1 MGLIIGKAM
10 SESMEKQQEI
20 MQETQRVMLERNIQ
34 MQNEMRE
41 RMMAQQIARGREMFT
56 WLSSFYVIASIGM
69 VRGYKITRKPV
80 ALAPLL
86 PLTFLVA
93 YQADLAYGTKVNRI
107 KTEAENIL
115 MFERDLIES
124 PLGLPTIATLDVRR
138 QQTQE
143 NAKYHSVSRPDPR

>member
-1 MGLIIGKAM
+1 
-10 SESMEKQQEI
+10 
-20 MQETQRVMLERNIQ
+20 

-124 PLGLPTIATLDVRR
+124 PLGLPTIGKSSIESVKTFD
-138 QQTQE
+138 TFFY
-143 NAKYHSVSRPDPR
+143 KYIA

>member
-1 MGLIIGKAM
+1 MIY
-10 SESMEKQQEI
+10 
-20 MQETQRVMLERNIQ
+20 
-34 MQNEMRE
+34 
-41 RMMAQQIARGREMFT
+41 FT
-56 WLSSFYVIASIGM
+56 
-69 VRGYKITRKPV
+69 RYKITRKPV

-124 PLGLPTIATLDVRR
+124 PLGLPTIGKCSIESVKTFD
-138 QQTQE
+138 TFFY
-143 NAKYHSVSRPDPR
+143 KYIA

>member
-1 MGLIIGKAM
+1 MIY
-10 SESMEKQQEI
+10 
-20 MQETQRVMLERNIQ
+20 
-34 MQNEMRE
+34 
-41 RMMAQQIARGREMFT
+41 FT
-56 WLSSFYVIASIGM
+56 
-69 VRGYKITRKPV
+69 RYKITRKPV

-124 PLGLPTIATLDVRR
+124 PLGLPTIGKSSIESVKTFD
-138 QQTQE
+138 TFFY
-143 NAKYHSVSRPDPR
+143 KYIA